1 MNNHRNRRRAQQRH
15 DAECSV
21 LYAFFVLPRWGKCL
35 CDKKNKKFAFTQLH
49 PSHFFSTVHKSNAC
63 FCRCVFL
70 SVHCAPPPLPPS
82 VCFLLSSSLHPR
94 LRVMS
99 QGAARGLIYLHQ
111 YLASFPF
118 LMGDTEAWRQTEMG
132 AVGRGVGGRLDRA
145 RERKRD
151 AIKRQT
157 G

>member
-1 MNNHRNRRRAQQRH
+1 
-15 DAECSV
+15 
-21 LYAFFVLPRWGKCL
+21 
-35 CDKKNKKFAFTQLH
+35 
-49 PSHFFSTVHKSNAC
+49 
-63 FCRCVFL
+63 
-70 SVHCAPPPLPPS
+70 
-82 VCFLLSSSLHPR
+82 
-94 LRVMS
+94 MS

-111 YLASFPF
+111 YFASFPF

>member
-1 MNNHRNRRRAQQRH
+1 MMLSARWFTLSLFFCTG
-15 DAECSV
+15 ESV
-21 LYAFFVLPRWGKCL
+21 CMI
-35 CDKKNKKFAFTQLH
+35 KNFAFTVT
-49 PSHFFSTVHKSNAC
+49 PIPFFSSCTNQARFLYMC
-63 FCRCVFL
+63 F
-70 SVHCAPPPLPPS
+70 SVCALRPS
-82 VCFLLSSSLHPR
+82 TSSSLCFLLSSSLHPR

-118 LMGDTEAWRQTEMG
+118 LMGDMEAWRQTEMG
-132 AVGRGVGGRLDRA
+132 AVGRRVGGRLDRA

-151 AIKRQT
+151 AIKRQA